1 MHTDGLVLL
10 GLVAI
15 GYALVA
21 GRLERGSVGGP
32 LVFTVAGLLL
42 GPFALDVFNP
52 EPEGFDVR
60 VLAELTL
67 ALLLFADASTIGLGE
82 LRRHAGLPLRLLAV
96 GLPLTMVLGTVVF
109 HLVEPAATWALAA
122 LVATILAPTD
132 AALSLPVVTNRS
144 VPSLVRTTLN
154 VESGLNDGI
163 ATPVVTVLIAV
174 VASEESLSH
183 GWVVSAVKALGVAV
197 AVALALGG
205 GGGWLAAWGRRRGWT
220 TPLSDQLV
228 VLTLALVSFGGA
240 VWTGG
245 NGFVSSFVAG
255 LAFGAVTR
263 HEVAAATDYTE
274 STGLFMSYGVWA
286 MFGAVL
292 LGPMLQH
299 GGDLQAIGYAVAS
312 LTVIRMLPVALAI
325 RGSGIGRPGTV
336 FIGWFGPRGLAS
348 VVFLILAA
356 DDLHLT
362 REDVGGLAVQTV
374 IWTIALS
381 VLLHGVSAG
390 PMSAWFARA
399 EATPERRAGRHAVST
414 DTPPARRRLG
424 LVHHDQPGRQG
435 SSRWTRDG

>member
-1 MHTDGLVLL
+1 MHAEGLVLL

-21 GRLERGSVGGP
+21 GALERESVGGP

-42 GPFALDVFNP
+42 GPFALDVFSP
-52 EPEGFDVR
+52 QPDGFDVR

-96 GLPLTMVLGTVVF
+96 GLPLTIVLGTVVF
-109 HLVEPAATWALAA
+109 HVVVPAATWALAA

-132 AALSLPVVTNRS
+132 AALSLPVVTNRE

-174 VASEESLSH
+174 VASEESLDQA
-183 GWVVSAVKALGVAV
+183 WVASAVKALGVAV
-197 AVALALGG
+197 VVALALGG

-228 VLTLALVSFGGA
+228 VLTLALVSFEGA
-240 VWTGG
+240 VRMGG

-255 LAFGAVTR
+255 LAFGAITR
-263 HEVAAATDYTE
+263 HEVAVATDYTE

-286 MFGAVL
+286 VFGAVL
-292 LGPMLQH
+292 LGPMLRND
-299 GGDLQAIGYAVAS
+299 GDLRAIGYAVAS
-312 LTVIRMLPVALAI
+312 LTVIRMVPVALALL
-325 RGSGIGRPGTV
+325 GSGLGRPGTV

-374 IWTIALS
+374 VATIALS

-399 EATPERRAGRHAVST
+399 EASPQRRAGQHAVST
-414 DTPPARRRLG
+414 DAPPARRRLG
-424 LVHHDQPGRQG
+424 LAHHDRAG
-435 SSRWTRDG
+435 SE

>member
-21 GRLERGSVGGP
+21 GKLEHESVGGP
-32 LVFTVAGLLL
+32 LVFTLAGLLL
-42 GPFALDVFNP
+42 GPFALDVLNP
-52 EPEGFDVR
+52 APGGPDVR

-67 ALLLFADASTIGLGE
+67 ALLLFADASTIGPGQ
-82 LRRHAGLPLRLLAV
+82 LRRHAGLPLRLLAI
-96 GLPLTMVLGTVVF
+96 GLPLTMVLGAVVF
-109 HLVEPAATWALAA
+109 HLVQPSATWALAA

-163 ATPVVTVLIAV
+163 ATPVVTVLVAV
-174 VASEESLSH
+174 VASEESPGS
-183 GWVVSAVKALGVAV
+183 GWIGSAVKALGVAV
-197 AVALALGG
+197 LVALALGG
-205 GGGWLAAWGRRRGWT
+205 GGGRLASWGRRRGWT

-228 VLTLALVSFGGA
+228 VLALALVSFGGA
-240 VWTGG
+240 VWMGG
-245 NGFVSSFVAG
+245 NGFVASFVAG
-255 LAFGAVTR
+255 LVFGATTR
-263 HEVAAATDYTE
+263 HEVAVATDYTE
-274 STGLFMSYGVWA
+274 STGLFLSYGVWA
-286 MFGAVL
+286 LFGAVL
-292 LGPMLQH
+292 LGPMLRD
-299 GGDLQAIGYAVAS
+299 GADARALGYAVVS
-312 LTVIRMLPVALAI
+312 LTVVRMLPVALALL
-325 RGSGIGRPGTV
+325 GSGIGGRGTV

-362 REDVGGLAVQTV
+362 REHVGNLAVQTV
-374 IWTIALS
+374 LWTIALS

-399 EATPERRAGRHAVST
+399 EASSPRRGAATVVATGA
-414 DTPPARRRLG
+414 PPRRRRLG
-424 LVHHDQPGRQG
+424 LVHHDRAGAG
-435 SSRWTRDG
+435 

>member
-21 GRLERGSVGGP
+21 GALERESVGGP

-52 EPEGFDVR
+52 QPEGFDVR

-109 HLVEPAATWALAA
+109 HLAVPAATWALAA

-132 AALSLPVVTNRS
+132 AALSLPVVTNQS

-174 VASEESLSH
+174 VASEELGE
-183 GWVVSAVKALGVAV
+183 GWVASAVMALGVAV
-197 AVALALGG
+197 VVALALGG

-220 TPLSDQLV
+220 TPLSEQLV
-228 VLTLALVSFGGA
+228 VLTLALVSFEGA
-240 VWTGG
+240 VRMGG

-263 HEVAAATDYTE
+263 HEVAAATDYSE
-274 STGLFMSYGVWA
+274 STGLFMSYAVWA
-286 MFGAVL
+286 VFGAVL
-292 LGPMLQH
+292 LGPMLQK
-299 GGDLQAIGYAVAS
+299 DADWRAIGYAVAS
-312 LTVIRMLPVALAI
+312 LTVIRMLPVALALL
-325 RGSGIGRPGTV
+325 GSGIGGRGTV

-362 REDVGGLAVQTV
+362 RQDVGGLAVQTV

-399 EATPERRAGRHAVST
+399 EASPERRADRHPVST
-414 DTPPARRRLG
+414 DAPPARRRLG
-424 LVHHDQPGRQG
+424 LVHHDRP
-435 SSRWTRDG
+435 SSP

>member
-1 MHTDGLVLL
+1 MHPSGLVLL

-21 GRLERGSVGGP
+21 GFLERESVGGP
-32 LVFTVAGLLL
+32 VVFTVAGLLL
-42 GPFALDVFNP
+42 GPLVLDVFNP
-52 EPEGFDVR
+52 QPEGFDVR

-67 ALLLFADASTIGLGE
+67 ALLLFADASTIGLRE
-82 LRRHAGLPLRLLAV
+82 LRRHAGLPLRLLAI

-109 HLVEPAATWALAA
+109 HLVVPAATWALAA

-132 AALSLPVVTNRS
+132 AALSLPVVTNQS

-163 ATPVVTVLIAV
+163 ATPVVTFLIAV
-174 VASEESLSH
+174 VASEELGQ
-183 GWVVSAVKALGVAV
+183 GWVAGAVKGLGVAV
-197 AVALALGG
+197 VVALALGG

-220 TPLSDQLV
+220 TPLSEQLV
-228 VLTLALVSFGGA
+228 VLTLALVSFEGA
-240 VWTGG
+240 VWMGG

-286 MFGAVL
+286 VFGAVL
-292 LGPMLQH
+292 LGPMLQK
-299 GGDLQAIGYAVAS
+299 DADVRAIGYAVAS
-312 LTVIRMLPVALAI
+312 LTVIRMLPVALALL
-325 RGSGIGRPGTV
+325 GSGIGGRGTV

-356 DDLHLT
+356 DDLHLA

-399 EATPERRAGRHAVST
+399 EASPERRADRHPVST
-414 DTPPARRRLG
+414 DAPPARRRLG
-424 LVHHDQPGRQG
+424 LVHHDRPN
-435 SSRWTRDG
+435 SL